1 LNESAIDYFRRRER
15 AERNAAELATCDAA
29 RRAHEELATAYS
41 KRLSESVCDDRPFGK
56 AARDQGS
63 AGDRQARHFP

>member
-1 LNESAIDYFRRRER
+1 MNESVIDYFRRRER

-41 KRLSESVCDDRPFGK
+41 ERLSSEDLECAGERVGDDLLEVRTRRK
-56 AARDQGS
+56 AGA
-63 AGDRQARHFP
+63 